1 MTSNYVVEDS
11 VTFAE
16 RNEYSDERLTLETSA
31 LETVQGGQFTL
42 STHFIKP
49 NYLQKMWPSL

>member
-49 NYLQKMWPSL
+49 NYLQKM